1 MVQRVVGAVGV
12 SPLVHEPH
20 HRAAG
25 AGAGRD
31 RRRVVGELID
41 AVQRRTG
48 RVDQVASGI
57 ERDPAHVAQVALGG
71 ARGDDIA
78 RGRVEHEDPA
88 RVVFGHVDVAR
99 RVLGQATRDRRAHA
113 RARPVQ
119 LALEHALVVEDVDV
133 PAGRVGHVQE
143 MVGGDRVDH
152 DVGGHVHLAVAAA
165 ECVAVAGMG
174 GVGAGDGGL
183 LPADRLQ
190 PGAGVRELGEVGA
203 ALVGRP
209 ERGAAADQIGRVGG
223 DVIGRAGDA
232 AVGLGAGHVGVGGQV
247 RAGGREPLDAVV
259 PVVADQDRV
268 VGGVPLHTVG
278 VEAGR
283 TAEAVGLLEA
293 DGGRG
298 TGRRGQGQP
307 HHGHGK
313 RGQRRAPAAAER
325 AGHGPSFRLRITTRS
340 L

>member
-1 MVQRVVGAVGV
+1 M
-12 SPLVHEPH
+12 
-20 HRAAG
+20 
-25 AGAGRD
+25 
-31 RRRVVGELID
+31 
-41 AVQRRTG
+41 
-48 RVDQVASGI
+48 ASGI
-57 ERDPAHVAQVALGG
+57 ERDPAHVAQVALGS
-71 ARGDDIA
+71 ARGDDLA

-88 RVVFGHVDVAR
+88 RVVLGHVDVAGG
-99 RVLGQATRDRRAHA
+99 VLGQAARDRRAHA

-165 ECVAVAGMG
+165 EGVAVAGMG

-183 LPADRLQ
+183 LAADRLE

-203 ALVGRP
+203 ALVGCP
-209 ERGAAADQIGRVGG
+209 ERGAAADRIGRVGG
-223 DVIGRAGDA
+223 DVVGRAGDA

-247 RAGGREPLDAVV
+247 RAGGRESLHAVV

-268 VGGVPLHTVG
+268 VGGVPLHAVG
-278 VEAGR
+278 VDAGR
-283 TAEAVGLLEA
+283 AAEAVGLLEG

-298 TGRRGQGQP
+298 TGGRGQGQP
-307 HHGHGK
+307 HHGRGK
-313 RGQRRAPAAAER
+313 CGQRRAPTAAEH
-325 AGHGPSFRLRITTRS
+325 GSHGPSFRLRITTRS